1 MKYRF
6 TKTQINMILNGK
18 SLKMNRVSVLV
29 NKSTRDKLRSL
40 VVEYGIDKITVIW
53 DSSSSLLDV
62 EIAE

>member
-1 MKYRF
+1 
-6 TKTQINMILNGK
+6 MILNGK

>member
-18 SLKMNRVSVLV
+18 SLKMNCVSVLV